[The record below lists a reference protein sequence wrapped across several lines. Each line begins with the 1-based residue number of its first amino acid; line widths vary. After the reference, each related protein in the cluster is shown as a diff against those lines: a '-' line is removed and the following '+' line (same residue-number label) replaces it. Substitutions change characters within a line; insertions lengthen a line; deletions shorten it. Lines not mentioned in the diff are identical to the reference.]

1 MIVRE
6 IFAQW
11 INRFLRG
18 IEDESYF
25 FMFYRV
31 NRTGKIYGTLFILRE
46 RCITCAMFCQI
57 ENIQAESWSGSKVTR
72 QRRWISN
79 STDSTTREIPP
90 LVKYSK
96 HRTKLPR
103 KQLGK
108 STIEER
114 RHKKSIRYIIEY
126 LEIDTKPKHRVSVR
140 KIIAIPSPFDRSR
153 ENLEPR
159 SEQTSTVEDQV
170 DFTRRF
176 LLLSMENWKK
186 IHGPIRST
194 TDWLSIPS
202 SYLLRQLESK
212 KKGMKKKKK
221 EYKEE
226 KGKRSTL
233 LWTISS
239 LGTNWISS
247 ELEGEE
253 REKGLHR
260 ERARVK
266 EARLIFIPDAAPE
279 GTVFLLDAEGL
290 GYRGGLS
297 RRGEESEAERRG
309 RWISEGMEREA
320 KGVATPEESSK
331 CFSTYPRRGTVYRL
345 GECAVSVCCFAFR
358 PPEDREWLGTNRRSF
373 FEFVRRAPAKLL
385 CRFIIESAIFEI
397 CLWCLENTCSHS
409 ALNEV
414 NWNDAD
420 QNLLSK
426 KFWKSLKS
434 DSEICTFLLSK
445 YF

>member
-31 NRTGKIYGTLFILRE
+31 NRTGKIYGPLFILRE

-140 KIIAIPSPFDRSR
+140 KIIAIPFDRSR

-170 DFTRRF
+170 DFTHRF

-221 EYKEE
+221 RIQRGEGKEIDSFVNHLFSRDKLNFFRVGGGGAGE
-226 KGKRSTL
+226 RVAQRACKSERGTTYFYPGRSTGRYGFFARCRRSRVSWRAFEARRGKWGGKEREMDIRRDGKR
-233 LWTISS
+233 
-239 LGTNWISS
+239 
-247 ELEGEE
+247 GE
-253 REKGLHR
+253 RRRDSGRKFK
-260 ERARVK
+260 V
-266 EARLIFIPDAAPE
+266 
-279 GTVFLLDAEGL
+279 LLDL
-290 GYRGGLS
+290 
-297 RRGEESEAERRG
+297 
-309 RWISEGMEREA
+309 
-320 KGVATPEESSK
+320 SSK
-331 CFSTYPRRGTVYRL
+331 RNGIPTWWVC
-345 GECAVSVCCFAFR
+345 SVCLLFR
-358 PPEDREWLGTNRRSF
+358 IS
-373 FEFVRRAPAKLL
+373 APW
-385 CRFIIESAIFEI
+385 R
-397 CLWCLENTCSHS
+397 
-409 ALNEV
+409 
-414 NWNDAD
+414 
-420 QNLLSK
+420 
-426 KFWKSLKS
+426 
-434 DSEICTFLLSK
+434 
-445 YF
+445 